1 MMMISL
7 QNNLIEQKNI
17 LYDFINVENS
27 LKELYVSFRSRCKTL
42 RPLAYIQRL
51 SKAYVQVTID
61 HHSNDETNDYI
72 ENEKIIPPLKLMTK
86 SEVVNDLLKLLD
98 MVQKH
103 ANKEGCQHCLDLLE
117 SVFEH

>member
-1 MMMISL
+1 M
-7 QNNLIEQKNI
+7 
-17 LYDFINVENS
+17 ENS
-27 LKELYVSFRSRCKTL
+27 LKELYVLFRVGAKPCG
-42 RPLAYIQRL
+42 PLTRMQRL
-51 SKAYVQVTID
+51 SKDHMQHTID
-61 HHSNDETNDYI
+61 WSLPRVNIMTDI
-72 ENEKIIPPLKLMTK
+72 ENEKIISPLKLMTK